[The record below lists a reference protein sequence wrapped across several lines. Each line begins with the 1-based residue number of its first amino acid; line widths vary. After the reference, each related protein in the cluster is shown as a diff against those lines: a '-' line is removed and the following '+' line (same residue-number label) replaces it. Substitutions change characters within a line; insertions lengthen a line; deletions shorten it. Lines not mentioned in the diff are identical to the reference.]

1 MLGVKIKL
9 KLSYQKFFKGITV
22 RLLRRFKSDDN
33 ANRLVRI
40 ANACLLALV
49 LIPIAATERLP
60 ASFSGRVSRMVV
72 EIDGV
77 SFGAFTPV
85 KDLDQLVGSAS
96 AENGGRIALS
106 RDFVTDP
113 SLYLWANSLM
123 RGNTSLKDVSL
134 ISENA
139 DGVEV
144 ARYVL
149 RMSQPVAWTVE
160 ASNPEVGGLHERVEF
175 AVQKVERL

>member
-1 MLGVKIKL
+1 MLELFYNSDRRSKVSQGK
-9 KLSYQKFFKGITV
+9 TV
-22 RLLRRFKSDDN
+22 RLLRNFKSSQQSS
-33 ANRLVRI
+33 RMVRI

-49 LIPIAATERLP
+49 LVPIAATERLP
-60 ASFSGRVSRMVV
+60 ASFSGRVARMVV

-77 SFGAFTPV
+77 NYGSFTPV
-85 KDLDQLVGSAS
+85 KDIDHLLGDAKAQETSRV
-96 AENGGRIALS
+96 ALS

-123 RGNTSLKDVSL
+123 RGNTGLKDVNL

-149 RMSQPVAWTVE
+149 RMSQPVAWAVE

-175 AVQKVERL
+175 AVQKVERR

>member
-1 MLGVKIKL
+1 MVSVKIIV
-9 KLSYQKFFKGITV
+9 KLSYQIFIQGKTV
-22 RLLRRFKSDDN
+22 RLLRNFNSN
-33 ANRLVRI
+33 NETNRLVRI

-49 LIPIAATERLP
+49 LVPIAATERLP
-60 ASFSGRVSRMVV
+60 ASFSGRVARMVV

-77 SFGAFTPV
+77 NYGAFTPV
-85 KDLDQLVGSAS
+85 KDIEQMIDDVSPQES
-96 AENGGRIALS
+96 GRVALS

-123 RGNTSLKDVSL
+123 KGNTSLKNVSL

-175 AVQKVERL
+175 AVQKIERL

>member
-1 MLGVKIKL
+1 MRMLRNLKINQT
-9 KLSYQKFFKGITV
+9 S
-22 RLLRRFKSDDN
+22 
-33 ANRLVRI
+33 NRLVRI
-40 ANACLLALV
+40 ANVCLLVFILV
-49 LIPIAATERLP
+49 PIAATERLP

-77 SFGAFTPV
+77 NYGAFTPI
-85 KDLDQLVGSAS
+85 KDIDRLVSVTHHSSAS
-96 AENGGRIALS
+96 EISLS

-123 RGNTSLKDVSL
+123 RGNTGLKDVIL

-144 ARYVL
+144 SRHVL
-149 RMSQPVAWTVE
+149 RMSQPVAWAVE
-160 ASNPEVGGLHERVEF
+160 ASNPEVGGLHEKVEF
-175 AVQKVERL
+175 AVQKIERR

>member
-1 MLGVKIKL
+1 
-9 KLSYQKFFKGITV
+9 V
-22 RLLRRFKSDDN
+22 RLLRKLKSDDK
-33 ANRLVRI
+33 ASRLVRL
-40 ANACLLALV
+40 ANACLLALL

-60 ASFSGRVSRMVV
+60 ASFSGKVTRMTVH
-72 EIDGV
+72 IDGV
-77 SFGAFTPV
+77 NYGAFTPV
-85 KDLDQLVGSAS
+85 NGIDQLIDSDFPVKA
-96 AENGGRIALS
+96 GRIALS

-160 ASNPEVGGLHERVEF
+160 ASNPEVGGLHERVEL
-175 AVQKVERL
+175 AVQKIERL

>member
-1 MLGVKIKL
+1 M
-9 KLSYQKFFKGITV
+9 
-22 RLLRRFKSDDN
+22 RLLRNLKLNQQS
-33 ANRLVRI
+33 NRMVRI
-40 ANACLLALV
+40 ANACLLTLV
-49 LIPIAATERLP
+49 LVPLAATERLP
-60 ASFSGRVSRMVV
+60 AGFSGKITRMVV

-77 SFGAFTPV
+77 NYGAFAPV
-85 KDLDQLVGSAS
+85 KDIDRMADTVKSNEA
-96 AENGGRIALS
+96 GRVALS

-123 RGNTSLKDVSL
+123 RGNTGLKDVTL

-144 ARYVL
+144 ARHVL

-160 ASNPEVGGLHERVEF
+160 ASNPEVGGLHEKVEF
-175 AVQKVERL
+175 AVQKIERR

>member
-1 MLGVKIKL
+1 
-9 KLSYQKFFKGITV
+9 V
-22 RLLRRFKSDDN
+22 RLLRNFKSKDKT
-33 ANRLVRI
+33 NRLVRM

-49 LIPIAATERLP
+49 LVPIAATERLP
-60 ASFSGRVSRMVV
+60 ASFSGRVARMVV
-72 EIDGV
+72 QIDGV
-77 SFGAFTPV
+77 NYGAFTPV
-85 KDLDQLVGSAS
+85 KEIEQLVGNAAS
-96 AENGGRIALS
+96 PDGGRVTLV

-139 DGVEV
+139 DGAEV

-175 AVQKVERL
+175 AVQKIERL